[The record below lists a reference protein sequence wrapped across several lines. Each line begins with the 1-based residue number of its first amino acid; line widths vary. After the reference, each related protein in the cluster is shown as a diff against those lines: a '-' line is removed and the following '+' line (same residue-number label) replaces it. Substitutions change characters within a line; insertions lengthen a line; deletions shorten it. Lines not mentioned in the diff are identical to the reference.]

1 MKYLRYL
8 ATLLSVTGC
17 ISIAL
22 GCNGSSGKDN
32 PGNQAARTE
41 QDSVITLIFLKNPAK
56 KQTFAATFNLDKEKM
71 RQKRIMTASQNNNA
85 QFSYMEPSYNETSF
99 VADNFTGNDTIV
111 LKARQPVFL
120 LSNTYP
126 GMMQY
131 YFYPGD
137 TAVFS
142 YGGLDKV
149 IDPFSQKT
157 FSYPDQVFTCRITN
171 RQVKPL
177 DANYSIVK
185 RSLDGIYFFE
195 DNSVKYSVHKKRLDS
210 LYNTGQL
217 SKDYYEIYNNN
228 LRYEYLS
235 SLLNSQMREQFSREF
250 TVADLKRDDML
261 PMQRYRQ
268 FLKNYITKVLMK
280 EKYIKVA
287 NGISINFLDAYD
299 SVKANFTGK
308 VRDYMLLE
316 CLESIQHHQPT
327 DVSAKYTGRF
337 MTDVQDPVMKEYVT
351 SNYFISQTETA
362 GKSVLTNMDKSK
374 MVDFTQML
382 EGLKGKVVLIDLWA
396 SWCAPC
402 RAAMPA
408 SEKLRQEYS
417 GKPVAFVYLSIDQKY
432 TAWKNAA
439 REEKLANYPL
449 SYLLLNPQEAALSK
463 KINLQAI
470 PRYLIIDKGGKMV
483 HQNAPGPEGGEIRKL
498 LNKYIYQ

>member
-1 MKYLRYL
+1 MKHLKYL
-8 ATLLSVTGC
+8 ATLLAVTGC
-17 ISIAL
+17 IGIAS
-22 GCNGSSGKDN
+22 GCNSSTGKEK
-32 PGNQAARTE
+32 PGNQPAYSE
-41 QDSVITLIFLKNPAK
+41 HDSTITLIFLKNPGK
-56 KQTFAATFNLDKEKM
+56 KQMFTATFNLDKEKM
-71 RQKRIMTASQNNNA
+71 RQKRIASAIQNNNA

-111 LKARQPVFL
+111 LKAKQPVFL

-142 YGGLDKV
+142 YGGLNQV
-149 IDPFSQKT
+149 IDASAQKT
-157 FSYPDQVFTCRITN
+157 FANPDQVFTCRIIN
-171 RQVKPL
+171 RQAKPY

-185 RSLDGIYFFE
+185 RSLDGMYFFE
-195 DNSVKYSVHKKRLDS
+195 DNNVKYAVQKKRLDS
-210 LYNTGQL
+210 LHKTGQL
-217 SKDYYEIYNNN
+217 SKEYYEIYNDN

-235 SLLNSQMREQFSREF
+235 NLLNSPAKDQFFQEF
-250 TVADLKRDDML
+250 TAADLRREDML
-261 PMQRYRQ
+261 PQQRYRQ

-287 NGISINFLDAYD
+287 SGISINFLDAYD
-299 SVKANFTGK
+299 SIKTNFTGR

-327 DVSAKYTGRF
+327 DVSAKYTARF
-337 MTDVQDPVMKEYVT
+337 MADVQDPVMKEYVNT
-351 SNYFISQTETA
+351 NYFISRTETA

-382 EGLKGKVVLIDLWA
+382 EGLRGKVVFIDLWA

-408 SEKLRQEYS
+408 SEKLRQDYK

-432 TAWKNAA
+432 TAWQNAA
-439 REEKLANYPL
+439 REEKLAGYPL
-449 SYLLLNPQEAALSK
+449 SYILLNPQESALSK

-470 PRYLIIDKGGKMV
+470 PRYLIIDKAGKMV
-483 HQNAPGPEGGEIRKL
+483 HQNAPGPDAEETRKL
-498 LNKYIYQ
+498 LDKYLLQ